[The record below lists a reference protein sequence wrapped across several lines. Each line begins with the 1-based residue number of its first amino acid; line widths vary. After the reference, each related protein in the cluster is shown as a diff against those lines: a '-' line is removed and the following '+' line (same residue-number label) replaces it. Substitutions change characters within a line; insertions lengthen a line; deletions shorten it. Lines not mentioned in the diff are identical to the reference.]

1 MPKISI
7 LPEELINK
15 IAAGEVIERPA
26 SVIKELLEN
35 SLDANA
41 TRIIVEVKDYGKQ
54 LLKVADN
61 GEGMEQEDAGKA
73 LLRHAT
79 SKIKDINDLFA
90 IQTLGFRGE
99 ALASIAAV
107 SKLTL
112 TTKPKGALEGF
123 SLMVEGGIV
132 TNEGIVA
139 AEKGTTIEIE
149 DLFFNTP
156 ARKKFLK
163 TDAVELKH
171 IVDVVTQYALIHPQV
186 SFRLIHELKELLNSP
201 SVEDWRSNLASIYG
215 VEQAKEL
222 LEVQYENNITG
233 IKVYGFISK
242 PYDAR
247 NDKTM
252 QSLFVNQRW
261 IRNEE
266 LTKVVYDAYHS
277 LLFVNKHPVFVLNLT
292 LDPTKIDVNVH
303 PTKAEI
309 KIEQKKEVA
318 EAVFNAV
325 RETLRKNDLLPV
337 MDFQAEQQLTFG
349 TVLKKEDNK
358 EAQRE
363 EKRIGASKYAFE
375 PSEQSALQVKESEA
389 VSYGEEIVP
398 EITPDF
404 TYGSPIII
412 PTADTIPE
420 SDKLPQL
427 RLLGQV
433 HKTFFVAETP
443 GGIVFIDQH
452 VVQERV
458 LYERFMEQLMNQKV
472 AVQNLLRG
480 EVLEL
485 TPVQKLLVEENK
497 QKLKELGFV
506 LEEFGENSFVLKAIP
521 TLFGRLQ
528 PQELLFE
535 VISELHQHQNRL
547 EQIQEEIIT
556 RMACRAS
563 VKAGDTLTITEMQR
577 LLYELSQSKFPYTC
591 PHGRAVLIKVSVEEL
606 EKKFRRK

>member
-1 MPKISI
+1 MPKIHV

-26 SVIKELLEN
+26 SVIKELIEN
-35 SLDANA
+35 SLDAGA
-41 TRIIVEVKDYGKQ
+41 TRIIVEVKDYGKE

-61 GEGMEQEDAGKA
+61 GEGMDEEDARKA

-112 TTKPKGALEGF
+112 TTKQKNTLEGF

-163 TDAVELKH
+163 TDSVELKH
-171 IVDVVTQYALIHPQV
+171 IIDVVTQYALIHPQV
-186 SFRLIHELKELLNSP
+186 SFRLIHDLKELLNSP
-201 SVEDWRSNLASIYG
+201 SVEEGRSNLAAIYG

-222 LEVQYENNITG
+222 LEVEYENNITG

-266 LTKVVYDAYHS
+266 LTKIIYDAYHS

-303 PTKAEI
+303 PTKSEI
-309 KIEQKKEVA
+309 KIEQKKEVM
-318 EAVFNAV
+318 EVVFNAV

-337 MDFQAEQQLTFG
+337 MDFQVEQQLTFG
-349 TVLKKEDNK
+349 NSLGNKLKKENQK
-358 EAQRE
+358 NEAP
-363 EKRIGASKYAFE
+363 KYAFE
-375 PSEQSALQVKESEA
+375 PSEQTALQVKESEA
-389 VSYGEEIVP
+389 VSYGEGYGG
-398 EITPDF
+398 EITPAITPAF
-404 TYGSPIII
+404 TYGSPITI

-420 SDKLPQL
+420 SDKLPPL

-497 QKLKELGFV
+497 EKLRELGFL
-506 LEEFGENSFVLKAIP
+506 LEEFGENSFVLKTVP
-521 TLFGRLQ
+521 TLFGRAQ

-535 VISELHQHQNRL
+535 VISELKENHNRL
-547 EQIQEEIIT
+547 EQIQEELIT

-563 VKAGDTLTITEMQR
+563 VKAGDTLTVTEMQR
-577 LLYELSQSKFPYTC
+577 LLYELSQAKFPYTC
-591 PHGRAVLIKVSVEEL
+591 PHGRAVLIKMETDEL
-606 EKKFRRK
+606 EKKFKRK

>member
-1 MPKISI
+1 MPKINI

-35 SLDANA
+35 SLDAGA

-54 LLKVADN
+54 LLKVSDN
-61 GEGMEQEDAGKA
+61 GEGMDEEDARKA

-79 SKIKDINDLFA
+79 SKIKDINDLFS

-112 TTKPKGALEGF
+112 TTKQKGALEGF
-123 SLMVEGGIV
+123 SLMVEGGTV

-139 AEKGTTIEIE
+139 SEKGTTIEIE

-171 IVDVVTQYALIHPQV
+171 IVDVVTQYALIHSQV
-186 SFRLIHELKELLNSP
+186 SFRLIHDLKELLNSP

-222 LEVQYENNITG
+222 LEVEHENNITG

-266 LTKVVYDAYHS
+266 LTKIIYDAYHS

-309 KIEQKKEVA
+309 KIEQKKEVL

-325 RETLRKNDLLPV
+325 RDTLKKNDLLPV

-349 TVLKKEDNK
+349 SAIKKEEK
-358 EAQRE
+358 KVEAH
-363 EKRIGASKYAFE
+363 KYAFE
-375 PSEQSALQVKESEA
+375 SSEQSALQVKESEV
-389 VSYGEEIVP
+389 VSYGDEIVP
-398 EITPDF
+398 EITPNF
-404 TYGSPIII
+404 TYGSPITI

-420 SDKLPQL
+420 SDKLPPL
-427 RLLGQV
+427 RLLGQI

-458 LYERFMEQLMNQKV
+458 LYERFMEQLMNQRV
-472 AVQNLLRG
+472 AMQNLLRG

-497 QKLKELGFV
+497 ERLKELGFL
-506 LEEFGENSFVLKAIP
+506 LEEFGENSFVLKTVP

-528 PQELLFE
+528 PMELLFE
-535 VISELHQHQNRL
+535 VISELKEHHNRI

-563 VKAGDTLTITEMQR
+563 VKAGDTLTVTEMHR
-577 LLYELSQSKFPYTC
+577 LLYELSQAKFPYTC
-591 PHGRAVLIKVSVEEL
+591 PHGRAVLIKIETDEL
-606 EKKFRRK
+606 EKKFKRK

>member
-1 MPKISI
+1 
-7 LPEELINK
+7 
-15 IAAGEVIERPA
+15 
-26 SVIKELLEN
+26 
-35 SLDANA
+35 
-41 TRIIVEVKDYGKQ
+41 
-54 LLKVADN
+54 
-61 GEGMEQEDAGKA
+61 
-73 LLRHAT
+73 
-79 SKIKDINDLFA
+79 
-90 IQTLGFRGE
+90 QTLGFRGE

-112 TTKPKGALEGF
+112 TTKQKGALEGF
-123 SLMVEGGIV
+123 SLMVEGGTV

-149 DLFFNTP
+149 ELFFNTP

-171 IVDVVTQYALIHPQV
+171 IVEVVTQYALIHPQV
-186 SFRLIHELKELLNSP
+186 SFRLIHDLKELLNSP

-222 LEVQYENNITG
+222 LEVEFENNITG

-266 LTKVVYDAYHS
+266 LTKIIYDAYHS

-309 KIEQKKEVA
+309 KIEQKKEVM

-349 TVLKKEDNK
+349 SVIKKEEK
-358 EAQRE
+358 KVEAP
-363 EKRIGASKYAFE
+363 KYAFE
-375 PSEQSALQVKESEA
+375 PSEQSALQVRESEV

-398 EITPDF
+398 EITPIF
-404 TYGSPIII
+404 TYGSPITI
-412 PTADTIPE
+412 PTADIIPE
-420 SDKLPQL
+420 SDKLPPL
-427 RLLGQV
+427 RLLGQI

-485 TPVQKLLVEENK
+485 TPMQKLLVEENK
-497 QKLKELGFV
+497 EKLNQLGFG
-506 LEEFGENSFVLKAIP
+506 LEEFGENSFVLKTVP

-528 PQELLFE
+528 PKELLFE
-535 VISELHQHQNRL
+535 VISELKEHHNRI
-547 EQIQEEIIT
+547 EQVQEEIIT

-563 VKAGDTLTITEMQR
+563 VKAGDTLTVTEMHR
-577 LLYELSQSKFPYTC
+577 LLYELSQTKFPYTC
-591 PHGRAVLIKVSVEEL
+591 PHGRAVLIKMEVEEL